1 MIRVLSQRS
10 FERAVTTLCER
21 DERLAR
27 IVAQWGPPPF
37 WTHPIGFPGITL
49 AILAQQVSLESAQ
62 AAFRKLERTIHTVT
76 PAAFLTLDAAAL
88 RAVGFSRQKAS
99 YVRGIALNI
108 DAGDIDFDSLRR
120 LSDDAVRA
128 RLQQLRGVGR
138 WTADTYLLFALRR
151 ADVWPRGDLA
161 LEIAVAELAGAPAR
175 LAEDAVDRIVRA
187 WAPLRAVAARILWC
201 HYLKQR
207 GR

>member
-1 MIRVLSQRS
+1 M
-10 FERAVTTLCER
+10 LCKR
-21 DERLAR
+21 DRRFAR

-37 WTHPIGFPGITL
+37 WTHPSGFPGITL

-62 AAFRKLERTIHTVT
+62 AAFRKLQRAIHTVT
-76 PAAFLTLDAAAL
+76 PAAFLSLDAVAL
-88 RAVGFSRQKAS
+88 RAIDFSRQKAS
-99 YVRGIALNI
+99 YVRGIAVEIN
-108 DAGDIDFDSLRR
+108 AGRISFDSLRR
-120 LSDDAVRA
+120 MDDAAARA
-128 RLQQLRGVGR
+128 RLLQLRGVGR

-161 LEIAVAELAGAPAR
+161 LEIAVTELTGAPMR
-175 LAEDAVDRIVRA
+175 LKGDAVDRIVRE
-187 WAPLRAVAARILWC
+187 WMPLRAVAARMLWR